1 MFSVRTKKR
10 FLLAIT
16 SLFFSMGA
24 SAQGNNTL
32 MGGNDAGF
40 ESIAERITKLE
51 KRHDAFNIYV
61 NFAGSVKSEHS
72 CVSSSKAPSTT
83 SSSTVCATVLTSR
96 RRDRALTTSP
106 RLPTS

>member
-32 MGGNDAGF
+32 MGGNDEGF

-61 NFAGSVKSEHS
+61 NFAGSVKSEHD
-72 CVSSSKAPSTT
+72 
-83 SSSTVCATVLTSR
+83 SR
-96 RRDRALTTSP
+96 TDQWESRFANRQLRLEFKGKIGRAHV
-106 RLPTS
+106 

>member
-16 SLFFSMGA
+16 SLFFSVGA

-32 MGGNDAGF
+32 MGGNDEGF

-61 NFAGSVKSEHS
+61 NFAGSVKSEHDS
-72 CVSSSKAPSTT
+72 RTDQWESRFATASYVSSSKAPSTT
-83 SSSTVCATVLTSR
+83 SSSTVCAIV
-96 RRDRALTTSP
+96 
-106 RLPTS
+106 

>member
-51 KRHDAFNIYV
+51 KRHDA
-61 NFAGSVKSEHS
+61 
-72 CVSSSKAPSTT
+72 
-83 SSSTVCATVLTSR
+83 
-96 RRDRALTTSP
+96 
-106 RLPTS
+106 

>member
-1 MFSVRTKKR
+1 MFSVRTTKR

-16 SLFFSMGA
+16 SLFFSVGA

-32 MGGNDAGF
+32 MGGNDEGF

-61 NFAGSVKSEHS
+61 NFAGARQPYRPVG
-72 CVSSSKAPSTT
+72 VAFRQPP
-83 SSSTVCATVLTSR
+83 ATSR
-96 RRDRALTTSP
+96 VQRHHQRQAL
-106 RLPTS
+106 LPSAPLS